1 MFSMAK
7 GIRFRKRILAVVVG
21 LTCLGWNGAWAQ
33 QTQGLLQE
41 VYSNIGGMQVSDLIN
56 HPSFPSQPS
65 SEAILN
71 DFEAPTNVAD
81 NYGQR
86 VRGFVLPP
94 QTGDYVFW
102 LASDDGGALFLSTD
116 ESPANKVEIATVP
129 GWTTPRQWNRYR
141 EQESK
146 PIRLES
152 GRRYYVEALM
162 KEQGGGDNLAVRWRL
177 PDGAIEEPI
186 PNKRLRPVGL
196 GPPEIAEQPRSLTV
210 NEGEAAVFSVSLTRT
225 LGVSFQWQRNGS
237 DIPGANGAEFEIQS
251 ASVADNGAVYRV
263 VIVNADGTTI
273 SENASLTVRRD
284 TTGPELVSVVNPGGN
299 DLLTVVFSE
308 PVDAAT
314 ASESGN
320 YSVEPGVSVLEARL
334 TGSGN
339 AVSLRTTTLT
349 PGVDYRL
356 SVKNIRDRADIPNAV
371 APNSSLTF
379 SWDLD
384 PLPIESLIGK
394 SEPPGPSSRT
404 TGLVITEIHYHP
416 ATIGEDSPNLEFVEL
431 HNSQQWAEDLGGFR
445 LSGDVDFT
453 FPAGTKIGAGEYL
466 VIAGAPEDV
475 ADYYGIQNV
484 LGPWED
490 GLSNRAGTVRLR
502 HRAGALLLEV
512 EYQDR
517 GEWPVTADGFGH
529 SLTLAKPSFG
539 EGNPEAW
546 RASFLPGGS
555 PGEEEPTQ
563 ADPYQSIMINEF
575 LAHTDDPVLD
585 FVELYNY
592 SNQSVDLSGC
602 RLADDPEEEG
612 YVFPEGTRIS
622 ARGFLALDQN
632 ALGFSL
638 RSKGEWIALRAPES
652 GRVVDALR
660 FSGQANGV
668 STGRFPDGARQWS
681 TLTSFTPGQ
690 ANAPAAMSEVVIN
703 ELMYHP
709 LSDAEEGEYI
719 ELHNPTTGAVDLSG
733 WRLVDEVEYRFPE
746 GSSIPA
752 GGYLAIAKNAAY
764 LTEHYPNLNE
774 SNTLG
779 DFSGSLSNNRG
790 RVALERPDL
799 IETLTETG
807 ETTQD
812 TIWITVDEVI
822 YHDGG
827 RWGTWADGG
836 GSSLELKD
844 PRSNNR
850 FASNWADSDETEKAE
865 WTTLEHS
872 GRLDNGR
879 GAYDEL
885 QILLL
890 GGGECLVDD
899 LFVAE
904 VGGDNR
910 LSNAGFEDGLDGWVI
925 QGNHVRSSWSSPG
938 EGFRSERSLH
948 LRATSGGDNG
958 ANRVESDL
966 ASRFSNRQNAVIRA
980 KARWLRGHPD
990 ILLRIRGNPLELSGR
1005 MRVPLNLGTPG
1016 AVNSQ
1021 AKANAGPAIA
1031 SVSHAP
1037 ILPQAQEP
1045 VQVTAQVFD
1054 SDGLANLVLHY
1065 RLDGEEEYQTEPM
1078 IYRGAGAYTATIPGQ
1093 TQTRRQNMVA
1103 FFVEA
1108 SDAGSPAATTRFPK
1122 NPWNRECLVRFGE
1135 EKLDSGFGTYRLW
1148 IGNQNLRTW
1157 QRREKLSNEL
1167 IDSTFVYGDFRAVY
1181 NARGRFRGSPFIRP
1195 RYGNP
1200 ASSQPTA
1207 MIIVFP
1213 EDDLF
1218 LGANKVNLDGLEQPG
1233 RDNTLQRERMSYWIA
1248 NQMNLP
1254 FSHQRYVQ
1262 FLVNGTRKGQ
1272 VFTDSQHPSSEY
1284 VSTWFP
1290 SQRDGELFKI
1300 DDWFEFNDAVG
1311 REFNENAKLRRY
1323 ESEGKLKLAR
1333 YRWSWEKKPN
1343 GGLDDDHGSLFDLV
1357 EALNTRGAGY
1367 ETAVNSIVD
1376 VEQWM
1381 RIFAVRH
1388 IVGDWDGYGY
1398 NRGKNMF
1405 AYKPKDGRWKMILW
1419 DLDFSLGG
1427 GSHGPTHSMF
1437 QVDDPTIGRMYNH
1450 PAFRRAYLRAW
1461 QDTVDGPLSAE
1472 AGSPELDAVY
1482 SAFRA
1487 NGVTAASPSGTKSW
1501 IRSRR
1506 NYLQREL
1513 DRENANFEIT
1523 TNSGNEFSS
1532 RDNLAVLAGTAPVA
1546 VKTIQVNGVEYPI
1559 HWTTP
1564 QSWRMQIPLQNGV
1577 NALRLEGF
1585 DLRGNKVEGGE
1596 DAIRVSFSGER
1607 QNPADYLTIN
1617 ELMYN
1622 PSIPGAGFIEIYN
1635 ASKTHSFNLSNYA
1648 MRGVDFRF
1656 DDSFVI
1662 EPEGYAVVAS
1672 DSSVFSTAYGASIP
1686 IAGEFGGRLSN
1697 SGETIR
1703 LVSEAVDESNSAVID
1718 QVAYEDKPPWPLLA
1732 DGQGSSLQLVDP
1744 SVDNRRVAHWT
1755 AVEDSAPTTGPKVLV
1770 SMTDG
1775 WRYDP
1780 SGIDR
1785 GNGWREPDFDDGDW
1799 TAGQAL
1805 LYVEND
1811 NLPAEKN
1818 TPLTIGKPTYY
1829 FRKKFSASDVE
1840 GMELD
1845 AYLIVDDGAVVY
1857 LNGVEALRL
1866 GMSAGEVSFGTFAS
1880 RTVTNAERE
1889 GPFPISAELL
1899 REGENVLAV
1908 EVHQTNA
1915 NSSDVVFGLSLIGT
1929 ARGGEA
1935 ATPGRQNSNRREAAE
1950 LPLLWLN
1957 EAQAINRNGIVDGQG
1972 EAEPWVE
1979 IYNSGGQTLSL
1990 GQLYLTSD
1998 YGEPTQ
2004 WKFPDEATIPPGEY
2018 RIIWCDGEADA
2029 TQRDEWHANFRL
2041 PAENGSVAIHMRSLR
2056 GLEIVDYLNYGDLQP
2071 DRSFGAFPNGSPDQ
2085 RRLFLTPT
2093 PGEANEDR
2101 VPPLLSVFINE
2112 WMADNADFL
2121 ADPLDGEF
2129 DDWFELYNAGNETV
2143 DLSGF
2148 LLSDDPTNLEKS
2160 RIPNG
2165 TRMEPKSHLL
2175 VWADEKAPQPGEDL
2189 RVEFRLS
2196 QGGEVLLL
2204 ATPNG
2209 TILDRV
2215 EFASQEPN
2223 ISGGR
2228 LPDGSETIATL
2239 PAPTPG
2245 SANVVNPETNRPP
2258 VLSPAP
2264 DLFVEEGE
2272 VFHFDV
2278 SAFANDP
2285 DGDDGLLRYEFASPP
2300 PEGAQINPNTGEI
2313 VWTTSEK
2320 DGPGR
2325 VVFEVLATDSG
2336 NPPQTGTAVYGLQIQ
2351 EVNLPPMLSDIEDR
2365 TLSLGTILN
2374 VPLQS
2379 SDPDVPVQSLQ
2390 FALVGQTPAG
2400 AFIHPQTKAVIWE
2413 PPATGVFLFDVSV
2426 TDDGSTPLT
2435 TTRSFKVTVI
2445 SVSEPNRPPVLS
2457 PAPDLFVEE
2466 GEVFHFDVSAF
2477 ANDPDGDDGLLRY
2490 EFASPP
2496 PEGAQI
2502 NPNTGEIV
2510 WTTSEKDGPGRV
2522 VFEVLATDSGNPP
2535 QTGTAVYG
2543 LQIQEVNLP
2552 PVLSNIEDRTLS
2564 LGTILNVP
2572 LQASDPDVP
2581 AQSLQFALIGQTP
2594 TGAFIHPQTKAVI
2607 WEPPAT
2613 GVFPFEVSVTDD
2625 GSTPLTTTRS
2635 FEVTVISASE
2645 RIELILRPAGE
2656 KTIAFEWKTERGV
2669 RYAVETLSDLNNSQW
2684 RRLQTFTADSSLTQ
2698 FFDAVVEGG
2707 QRFYRV
2713 RRGGLAD

>member
-1 MFSMAK
+1 MFPMANGIGFRK
-7 GIRFRKRILAVVVG
+7 GILAGVTG
-21 LTCLGWNGAWAQ
+21 LTCLGWNGVWAQ

-41 VYSNIGGMQVSDLIN
+41 VYSNISGVQVSDLID

-129 GWTTPRQWNRYR
+129 VWTSPRQWNKYR
-141 EQESK
+141 RQQESV

-162 KEQGGGDNLAVRWRL
+162 KEQVGGDNLAVRWRL
-177 PDGAIEEPI
+177 PDGTIEEPI
-186 PNKRLRPVGL
+186 PNKRLRPAGL
-196 GPPEIAEQPRSLTV
+196 GPPEIAAQPRNLTV
-210 NEGEAAVFSVSLTRT
+210 TEGEAAVLSVSLTRN
-225 LGVSFQWQRNGS
+225 LGAAFQWQRNGT
-237 DIPGANGAEFEIQS
+237 DIPGANGAEFKIES
-251 ASVADNGAVYRV
+251 ASIADNGAVYRA
-263 VIVNADGTTI
+263 VIVNADGATT
-273 SENASLTVRRD
+273 SRNALLTVRRD
-284 TTGPELVSVVNPGGN
+284 TEGPELVSVVNPGGN
-299 DLLTVVFSE
+299 ALLTVIFSE

-320 YSVEPGVSVLEARL
+320 YIIETGVSVLEARL
-334 TGSGN
+334 TGVGN

-349 PGVDYRL
+349 EGVDYRL
-356 SVKNIRDRADIPNAV
+356 FVKNIRDRAAIPNAV

-384 PLPIESLIGK
+384 PLPIEVLIGR

-416 ATIGEDSPNLEFVEL
+416 ADTEEDSPNLEFVEL
-431 HNSQQWAEDLGGFR
+431 YNSQQWPEDLSGFR

-453 FPAGTKIGAGEYL
+453 FPAGTEIGAGEYL
-466 VIAGAPEDV
+466 VIAAAPEDV
-475 ADYYGIQNV
+475 ADHYGVQNV

-490 GLSNRAGTVRLR
+490 ALSNREGTVRLR

-517 GEWPVTADGFGH
+517 GEWPAAADGFGH

-539 EGNPEAW
+539 ERNPEAW
-546 RASFLPGGS
+546 SASFLPGGS
-555 PGEEEPTQ
+555 PGEGEPDED
-563 ADPYQSIMINEF
+563 DPYRSVMINEF

-602 RLADDPEEEG
+602 LLADEPEETG
-612 YVFPEGTRIS
+612 YVFPEGTAIP

-681 TLTSFTPGQ
+681 PLTSFTPGQ
-690 ANAPAAMSEVVIN
+690 ANTSPAMSEVVIN

-709 LSDAEEGEYI
+709 LSDEEDGEYI
-719 ELHNPTTGAVDLSG
+719 ELHNPTASAVDLSG
-733 WRLVDEVEYRFPE
+733 WRLADEVEYRFPE
-746 GSSIPA
+746 GSGIPA
-752 GGYLAIAKNAAY
+752 GGYLAVGKDAAY

-774 SNTLG
+774 SNALG

-790 RVALERPDL
+790 RVSLERPDSIEVL
-799 IETLTETG
+799 IETG
-807 ETTQD
+807 ETMQD

-827 RWGTWADGG
+827 QWGRWADGG

-844 PRSNNR
+844 PRSNNW

-910 LSNAGFEDGLDGWVI
+910 LSNPGFENGLDGWVI
-925 QGNHVRSSWSSPG
+925 QGNHVRSGWSGAG

-966 ASRFSNRQNAVIRA
+966 ASRFSNGQNAVIRA
-980 KARWLRGHPD
+980 KARWMRGHPD

-1005 MRVPLNLGTPG
+1005 MQVPLNLGTPG
-1016 AVNSQ
+1016 AVNSR
-1021 AKANAGPAIA
+1021 AEANAGPAIA
-1031 SVSHAP
+1031 SVSHTP
-1037 ILPQAQEP
+1037 ILPQAQES

-1054 SDGLANLVLHY
+1054 SDGLSNLALHY
-1065 RLDGEEEYQTEPM
+1065 RSDREEEYQRAPM
-1078 IYRGAGAYTATIPGQ
+1078 IYRGAGAYTAMIPGQ
-1093 TQTRRQNMVA
+1093 ARRQMVA

-1108 SDAGSPAATTRFPK
+1108 SDAGRPSATTQFPQ
-1122 NPWNRECLVRFGE
+1122 NPRNRECLVRFGE

-1167 IDSTFVYGDFRAVY
+1167 IDSTFVYGDFRVVY

-1195 RYGNP
+1195 GYGSP

-1207 MIIVFP
+1207 MIVVFP

-1290 SQRDGELFKI
+1290 GRREGDLFKI

-1343 GGLDDDHGSLFDLV
+1343 GGLDDDHGSLFELV
-1357 EALNTRGAGY
+1357 EALNARGAGY
-1367 ETAVNSIVD
+1367 EPAVDSIVD

-1398 NRGKNMF
+1398 NRGKNMS
-1405 AYKPKDGRWKMILW
+1405 AYKPQDGKWKMILW

-1427 GSHGPTHSMF
+1427 GSHGATHSMF
-1437 QVDDPTIGRMYNH
+1437 QVDDPTIDRMYNH

-1461 QDTVDGPLSAE
+1461 QDAVDGPLSEE
-1472 AGSPELDAVY
+1472 ASSLVLDAVY
-1482 SAFRA
+1482 NAFRA

-1506 NYLQREL
+1506 NYLRREL

-1532 RDNLAVLAGTAPVA
+1532 RDNLVVLAGTAPVA
-1546 VKTIQVNGVEYPI
+1546 VKTIQVNGAEYPI
-1559 HWTTP
+1559 QWTSA
-1564 QSWRMQIPLQNGV
+1564 QRWQMRISLQNGA

-1585 DLRGNKVEGGE
+1585 DLRGNKVAGGE
-1596 DAIRVSFSGER
+1596 DSIRVSFGGER

-1622 PSIPGAGFIEIYN
+1622 PVIPGAGFIEIYN
-1635 ASKTHSFNLSNYA
+1635 NSKTHSFDLSNYA
-1648 MRGVDFRF
+1648 LRGVDFRF
-1656 DDSFVI
+1656 DAGFVI

-1672 DSSVFSTAYGASIP
+1672 DSFVFSTAYGTSIP

-1703 LVSEAVDESNSAVID
+1703 LEAEAMDETGSVLID

-1744 SVDNRRVAHWT
+1744 SADNRRAAHWT
-1755 AVEDSAPTTGPKVLV
+1755 AVEDSTPMTGPKTLV
-1770 SMTDG
+1770 SMTDS
-1775 WRYDP
+1775 WRYDQ
-1780 SGIDR
+1780 SGTNR
-1785 GNGWREPDFDDGDW
+1785 GNGWRAADFDDGDW
-1799 TAGQAL
+1799 PAGQAL

-1818 TPLTIGKPTYY
+1818 TQLTIGNPTYY
-1829 FRKKFSASDVE
+1829 FRKKFSASGIE
-1840 GMELD
+1840 GMEIE
-1845 AYLIVDDGAVVY
+1845 ASLIVDDGAIVY
-1857 LNGVEALRL
+1857 LNGVEVLRI
-1866 GMSAGEVSFGTFAS
+1866 GMGAGDVSFGTFAA

-1889 GPFPISAELL
+1889 GPFPLSAESLA
-1899 REGENVLAV
+1899 EGENVLAV

-1915 NSSDVVFGLSLIGT
+1915 GSSDVVFGLSLIGT
-1929 ARGGEA
+1929 VRGSEA
-1935 ATPGRQNSNRREAAE
+1935 ATPGRQNSNRREATD
-1950 LPLLWLN
+1950 LPLLWIN

-1979 IYNSGGQTLSL
+1979 IYNSSEQTLPL

-2004 WKFPDEATIPPGEY
+2004 WKFPNEATIPPGEY
-2018 RIIWCDGEADA
+2018 RIIWCDGESDA
-2029 TQRDEWHANFRL
+2029 TQTDEWHANFRL
-2041 PAENGSVAIHMRSLR
+2041 PAENGSVAISMRSPQ

-2093 PGEANEDR
+2093 PGAANEDR
-2101 VPPLLSVFINE
+2101 VPPSLSVFINE
-2112 WMADNADFL
+2112 WMADNTDFL

-2129 DDWFELYNAGNETV
+2129 DDWFELYNAGNETA

-2148 LLSDDPTNLEKS
+2148 LLSDDPANLEWT

-2165 TRMEPKSHLL
+2165 TRIGPKSHLL
-2175 VWADEKAPQPGEDL
+2175 VWADETAPQTGGDL

-2196 QGGEVLLL
+2196 REGEVLILS
-2204 ATPNG
+2204 TPNG
-2209 TILDRV
+2209 IVLDQV
-2215 EFASQEPN
+2215 EFARQEPN
-2223 ISGGR
+2223 LSSGR
-2228 LPDGSETIATL
+2228 LPDGSEMIAVL

-2245 SANVVNPETNRPP
+2245 SANAVHPEPNRPP

-2264 DLFVEEGE
+2264 DFFVEEGE

-2278 SAFANDP
+2278 SAFAVDP
-2285 DGDDGLLRYEFASPP
+2285 DGDDSLLRYEFGSPP
-2300 PEGAQINPNTGEI
+2300 PAVAQIN
-2313 VWTTSEK
+2313 
-2320 DGPGR
+2320 
-2325 VVFEVLATDSG
+2325 A
-2336 NPPQTGTAVYGLQIQ
+2336 
-2351 EVNLPPMLSDIEDR
+2351 
-2365 TLSLGTILN
+2365 
-2374 VPLQS
+2374 
-2379 SDPDVPVQSLQ
+2379 
-2390 FALVGQTPAG
+2390 
-2400 AFIHPQTKAVIWE
+2400 
-2413 PPATGVFLFDVSV
+2413 
-2426 TDDGSTPLT
+2426 
-2435 TTRSFKVTVI
+2435 
-2445 SVSEPNRPPVLS
+2445 
-2457 PAPDLFVEE
+2457 
-2466 GEVFHFDVSAF
+2466 
-2477 ANDPDGDDGLLRY
+2477 
-2490 EFASPP
+2490 
-2496 PEGAQI
+2496 
-2502 NPNTGEIV
+2502 NTGEIV

-2552 PVLSNIEDRTLS
+2552 PVLRDIEDRTLS
-2564 LGTILNVP
+2564 MGAILNVP
-2572 LQASDPDVP
+2572 LEASDTDVP
-2581 AQSLQFALIGQTP
+2581 AQSLQFALVGQTP
-2594 TGAFIHPQTKAVI
+2594 AGAYIHPQTKDII
-2607 WEPPAT
+2607 WNPSAMIEP
-2613 GVFPFEVSVTDD
+2613 GIFPFEVSVTDD
-2625 GSTPLTTTRS
+2625 GGPPLTTTQS
-2635 FEVTVISASE
+2635 FKVTVISVSE
-2645 RIELILRPAGE
+2645 RIELILQPAGE
-2656 KTIAFEWKTERGV
+2656 KNIAFEWKTEKGV
-2669 RYAVETLSDLNNSQW
+2669 RYAVETLGDLNDSQW
-2684 RRLQTFTADSSLTQ
+2684 RRRQVFTAGSSLTR

-2713 RRGGLAD
+2713 RRLAD

>member
-1 MFSMAK
+1 MGFRK
-7 GIRFRKRILAVVVG
+7 GILAGVAG

-41 VYSNIGGMQVSDLIN
+41 VYSNISGVQVSDLID

-129 GWTTPRQWNRYR
+129 VWTSPRQWNRYR
-141 EQESK
+141 EQESE

-162 KEQGGGDNLAVRWRL
+162 KEQVGGDNLAVRWRL
-177 PDGAIEEPI
+177 PDGTIEEPI
-186 PNKRLRPVGL
+186 PNKRLRPAGL

-210 NEGEAAVFSVSLTRT
+210 TEGEAAVFSVSLTRN
-225 LGVSFQWQRNGS
+225 LGASFQWQRNGT
-237 DIPGANGAEFEIQS
+237 DIPGANGAEFEIES
-251 ASVADNGAVYRV
+251 VSVADNGAVYRV
-263 VIVNADGTTI
+263 VIVNAEGMTTSI
-273 SENASLTVRRD
+273 GASLTVRRD
-284 TTGPELVSVVNPGGN
+284 TNAPQLVSVVNLGS
-299 DLLTVVFSE
+299 DVSLTVVFSE
-308 PVDAAT
+308 MLDEAT
-314 ASESGN
+314 ASEAGN
-320 YSVEPGVSVLEARL
+320 YAIEPGVSVLEARL
-334 TGSGN
+334 TEAGN
-339 AVSLRTTTLT
+339 TVSLRTTTLT
-349 PGVDYRL
+349 PGVEYRL
-356 SVKNIRDRADIPNAV
+356 SVKNVQDRAAIPNAV
-371 APNSSLTF
+371 ALNSSLAF
-379 SWDLD
+379 SWDFD
-384 PLPIESLIGK
+384 PLPIQVLIGR

-416 ATIGEDSPNLEFVEL
+416 ATTGEEPPNLEFVEL
-431 HNSQQWAEDLGGFR
+431 HNSQQWAEDLSGFR

-453 FPAGTKIGAGEYL
+453 FPAGTEIGAGEYL
-466 VIAGAPEDV
+466 VVAGAPEDV
-475 ADYYGIQNV
+475 ADHYGIQNV

-490 GLSNRAGTVRLR
+490 ALSNREGTVRLR

-517 GEWPVTADGFGH
+517 GEWSVAADGFGH
-529 SLTLAKPSFG
+529 SLALAKPSFG
-539 EGNPEAW
+539 ERNPEAW
-546 RASFLPGGS
+546 QASFLPGGS
-555 PGEEEPTQ
+555 PGKEEPNQ
-563 ADPYQSIMINEF
+563 ADPYQSVRINEF

-592 SNQSVDLSGC
+592 SNQSVDLTGC
-602 RLADDPEEEG
+602 RLVDDPEDDG
-612 YVFPEGTRIS
+612 YVFPEGTMIP

-681 TLTSFTPGQ
+681 PLTSFTPGQ
-690 ANAPAAMSEVVIN
+690 ANTPPAVPEVVIN

-719 ELHNPTTGAVDLSG
+719 ELHNPTAGTVDLSG

-746 GSSIPA
+746 GISIPA
-752 GGYLAIAKNAAY
+752 GGYFAVAKNAAY

-774 SNTLG
+774 FNTLG

-790 RVALERPDL
+790 RVALERPDQ
-799 IETLTETG
+799 IEVLTETG
-807 ETTQD
+807 ETIQD
-812 TIWITVDEVI
+812 TIWIMVDEVI

-827 RWGTWADGG
+827 QWGTWADGG

-844 PRSNNR
+844 PRSNNW
-850 FASNWADSDETEKAE
+850 FASNWADSDETGKAE

-872 GRLDNGR
+872 GQLDNGR

-910 LSNAGFEDGLDGWVI
+910 LSNAGFEDGLNGWVI
-925 QGNHVRSSWSSPG
+925 QGNHVRSGWSGPG

-966 ASRFSNRQNAVIRA
+966 ASRFSNGQNAIIRA
-980 KARWLRGHPD
+980 KVRWLRGHPD

-1005 MRVPLNLGTPG
+1005 MQVPLNLGTPG
-1016 AVNSQ
+1016 AVNSR
-1021 AKANAGPAIA
+1021 AEANAGPAIV

-1037 ILPQAQEP
+1037 ILPQAREP

-1054 SDGLANLVLHY
+1054 SDGLSNLVLHY
-1065 RLDGEEEYQTEPM
+1065 RSDREEEYQTEPM
-1078 IYRGAGAYTATIPGQ
+1078 DYRGAGAYTATIPGQ
-1093 TQTRRQNMVA
+1093 TQIRRQNIVA

-1108 SDAGSPAATTRFPK
+1108 SDAGRPAATTQFPK

-1195 RYGNP
+1195 GYGSP

-1207 MIIVFP
+1207 MVIVFP

-1262 FLVNGTRKGQ
+1262 FLVNGIRKGQ

-1284 VSTWFP
+1284 VSTWFR

-1300 DDWFEFNDAVG
+1300 DDWFEFNDAVR

-1343 GGLDDDHGSLFDLV
+1343 GGLDEDHGSLFELV
-1357 EALNTRGAGY
+1357 EALNTRGNGY
-1367 ETAVNSIVD
+1367 ERSVDSIVD

-1398 NRGKNMF
+1398 NRGKNMS
-1405 AYKPKDGRWKMILW
+1405 AYKPKDGKWKMILW

-1427 GSHGPTHSMF
+1427 GSHGATHSMF

-1461 QDTVDGPLSAE
+1461 QDAVDGPLSAE
-1472 AGSPELDAVY
+1472 ASSPELDKVY
-1482 SAFRA
+1482 NAFRA
-1487 NGVTAASPSGTKSW
+1487 NRVTAAGPSGTKSW

-1506 NYLQREL
+1506 NYLLREL
-1513 DRENANFEIT
+1513 DRENASFEIT

-1532 RDNLAVLAGTAPVA
+1532 RDNLAVLAGTAPIA
-1546 VKTIQVNGVEYPI
+1546 VKTIQVNGVEHPI
-1559 HWTTP
+1559 QWTSA
-1564 QSWRMQIPLQNGV
+1564 QRWRMRIPLQSGV

-1585 DLRGNKVEGGE
+1585 DLRGNKVAGGE
-1596 DAIRVSFSGER
+1596 DSIRVSFSGER

-1622 PSIPGAGFIEIYN
+1622 PAIPGAGFVEIYN
-1635 ASKTHSFNLSNYA
+1635 ASKTQAFDLSNYVL
-1648 MRGVDFRF
+1648 RGVDFRF
-1656 DDSFVI
+1656 DDGFVI
-1662 EPEGYAVVAS
+1662 DPEGYTVVAS
-1672 DSSVFSTAYGASIP
+1672 DSFVFSTTYGTSIP
-1686 IAGEFGGRLSN
+1686 IAGEFDGRLSN

-1703 LVSEAVDESNSAVID
+1703 LESAAADEANSVLID

-1732 DGQGSSLQLVDP
+1732 DGQGSSLQLIDP
-1744 SVDNRRVAHWT
+1744 SADNRRVAHWA
-1755 AVEDSAPTTGPKVLV
+1755 AVEDSTPMTGPKTLI
-1770 SMTDG
+1770 SMTDS
-1775 WRYDP
+1775 WRYDS
-1780 SGIDR
+1780 SGIDL
-1785 GNGWREPDFDDGDW
+1785 GNSWREPDFDDSGW
-1799 TAGQAL
+1799 PAGQAL
-1805 LYVEND
+1805 LYVENA

-1818 TPLTIGKPTYY
+1818 TQLTIGKPTYY
-1829 FRKKFSASDVE
+1829 FRKKFLASDVE

-1866 GMSAGEVSFGTFAS
+1866 GMSAGDVSFGTFAA
-1880 RTVTNAERE
+1880 RTVANAERE
-1889 GPFPISAELL
+1889 GPFPLPAESLA
-1899 REGENVLAV
+1899 EGENVLAV

-1929 ARGGEA
+1929 VRGSEA
-1935 ATPGRQNSNRREAAE
+1935 STPGRQNSNRREATN

-1957 EAQAINRNGIVDGQG
+1957 EAQAINRKGIVDGQG

-1979 IYNSGGQTLSL
+1979 IYNSSEQTLSL

-1998 YGEPTQ
+1998 YGQPTQ
-2004 WKFPDEATIPPGEY
+2004 WKFPDEATIPSGEY
-2018 RIIWCDGEADA
+2018 RIIWCDGESDA
-2029 TQRDEWHANFRL
+2029 TQTDEWHANFRL
-2041 PAENGSVAIHMRSLR
+2041 PAENGSVAISMRSTQ

-2093 PGEANEDR
+2093 PGTANEDQ
-2101 VPPLLSVFINE
+2101 VPPSLSVYINE

-2121 ADPLDGEF
+2121 ANPLDGEF

-2143 DLSGF
+2143 DISGF
-2148 LLSDDPTNLEKS
+2148 LLSDDPANLGKT

-2165 TRMEPKSHLL
+2165 TSIASKSHLL
-2175 VWADEKAPQPGEDL
+2175 VWADEKAPQTEGDL
-2189 RVEFRLS
+2189 HVEFQLS
-2196 QGGEVLLL
+2196 REGEILILS
-2204 ATPNG
+2204 TPNG
-2209 TILDRV
+2209 AILDQV

-2223 ISGGR
+2223 ISNGR
-2228 LPDGSETIATL
+2228 LPDGSETIAIL

-2245 SANVVNPETNRPP
+2245 SANSVNPEPNLPP
-2258 VLSPAP
+2258 ILTTAP
-2264 DLFVEEGE
+2264 DFFVEEGE

-2278 SAFANDP
+2278 SAFADDP
-2285 DGDDGLLRYEFASPP
+2285 DGDNSLLRYEFASPP

-2313 VWTTSEK
+2313 AWTTSEK
-2320 DGPGR
+2320 DGPSR

-2336 NPPQTGTAVYGLQIQ
+2336 NPPQTGTAIYGLQIQ
-2351 EVNLPPMLSDIEDR
+2351 EVNLPPVLNNLADR

-2374 VPLQS
+2374 VPLEA
-2379 SDPDVPVQSLQ
+2379 SDPDVPAQSLQ

-2400 AFIHPQTKAVIWE
+2400 AFIHPQTKDIIWNPSAMIE
-2413 PPATGVFLFDVSV
+2413 PGIFPFGVSV
-2426 TDDGSTPLT
+2426 TDDGKPPLT
-2435 TTRSFKVTVI
+2435 TT
-2445 SVSEPNRPPVLS
+2445 
-2457 PAPDLFVEE
+2457 
-2466 GEVFHFDVSAF
+2466 
-2477 ANDPDGDDGLLRY
+2477 
-2490 EFASPP
+2490 
-2496 PEGAQI
+2496 Q
-2502 NPNTGEIV
+2502 
-2510 WTTSEKDGPGRV
+2510 
-2522 VFEVLATDSGNPP
+2522 
-2535 QTGTAVYG
+2535 
-2543 LQIQEVNLP
+2543 
-2552 PVLSNIEDRTLS
+2552 
-2564 LGTILNVP
+2564 
-2572 LQASDPDVP
+2572 
-2581 AQSLQFALIGQTP
+2581 
-2594 TGAFIHPQTKAVI
+2594 
-2607 WEPPAT
+2607 
-2613 GVFPFEVSVTDD
+2613 
-2625 GSTPLTTTRS
+2625 S

-2645 RIELILRPAGE
+2645 RIELILQPAGE
-2656 KTIAFEWKTERGV
+2656 KSIAFEWKTERGV

-2684 RRLQTFTADSSLTQ
+2684 RRRQVFTAGSSLTR

-2713 RRGGLAD
+2713 RKLAD

>member
-1 MFSMAK
+1 MGFRK
-7 GIRFRKRILAVVVG
+7 GILAGVAG
-21 LTCLGWNGAWAQ
+21 LTCLGWDVARAQ

-41 VYSNIGGMQVSDLIN
+41 VYSNISGVHVDDLID
-56 HPSFPSQPS
+56 HPSFPSQPF

-94 QTGDYVFW
+94 QTGDYIFW

-116 ESPANKVEIATVP
+116 DSPANKVEIATVP
-129 GWTTPRQWNRYR
+129 VWTSPRQWNKYR
-141 EQESK
+141 RQQESV

-162 KEQGGGDNLAVRWRL
+162 KEQVGGDNLAVRWRL
-177 PDGAIEEPI
+177 PDGTIEEPI
-186 PNKRLRPVGL
+186 PNKRLRPAGL
-196 GPPEIAEQPRSLTV
+196 GPPEITEQPQSLTV
-210 NEGEAAVFSVSLTRT
+210 TEGEEAVFSVSLTRN
-225 LGVSFQWQRNGS
+225 LGASFQWQRNGT
-237 DIPGANGAEFEIQS
+237 DIPGANGAEFEIES
-251 ASVADNGAVYRV
+251 ASIADNGAVYRA
-263 VIVNADGTTI
+263 VIVNAEGMTT
-273 SENASLTVRRD
+273 SSGALLTVRRD
-284 TTGPELVSVVNPGGN
+284 TAGPELVLVVNPGGN
-299 DLLTVVFSE
+299 ALLTVVFSE
-308 PVDAAT
+308 PVDEST
-314 ASESGN
+314 ASEAGN
-320 YSVEPGVSVLEARL
+320 YVVEPGVSVLEARL
-334 TGSGN
+334 TGEGN

-356 SVKNIRDRADIPNAV
+356 SVKNVRDRAAVPNAL

-379 SWDLD
+379 SWDFD
-384 PLPIESLIGK
+384 PLPIEVLIGR
-394 SEPPGPSSRT
+394 SEPSGPSSRT

-416 ATIGEDSPNLEFVEL
+416 ATTGEDPPNLEFIEL

-453 FPAGTKIGAGEYL
+453 FPAGTEIGAGEYL
-466 VIAGAPEDV
+466 VVAASPQEV

-490 GLSNRAGTVRLR
+490 ELSNREGTVHLR

-517 GEWPVTADGFGH
+517 GEWPAAADGFGH
-529 SLTLAKPSFG
+529 SLALAKPSFG
-539 EGNPEAW
+539 ERNPQAW
-546 RASFLPGGS
+546 KASFLPGGS
-555 PGEEEPTQ
+555 PGEEEPEED
-563 ADPYQSIMINEF
+563 DPYQSVMINEF

-602 RLADDPEEEG
+602 RLADDPEEDG
-612 YVFPEGTRIS
+612 YVFPEGTMIP

-681 TLTSFTPGQ
+681 PLTSFTPGQ
-690 ANAPAAMSEVVIN
+690 ANAPPAVPEVVIN

-719 ELHNPTTGAVDLSG
+719 ELHNPTTSAVDLSG
-733 WRLVDEVEYRFPE
+733 WRFVDEVEYRFPE
-746 GSSIPA
+746 GNSIPA
-752 GGYLAIAKNAAY
+752 GGYLVVAKDAAY

-799 IETLTETG
+799 VEVLTETG
-807 ETTQD
+807 ETIQD
-812 TIWITVDEVI
+812 TIWITVDEVL

-827 RWGTWADGG
+827 RWGRWSDGG

-844 PRSNNR
+844 PRSNNW
-850 FASNWADSDETEKAE
+850 FASNWADSDETGKAE
-865 WTTLEHS
+865 WTTLEYS

-890 GGGECLVDD
+890 GGGECLMDD

-925 QGNHVRSSWSSPG
+925 QGNHVRSGWSDSG

-966 ASRFSNRQNAVIRA
+966 VSRFSNGQNAVIRA

-1005 MRVPLNLGTPG
+1005 MQVPLNLGTPG
-1016 AVNSQ
+1016 TVNSR
-1021 AKANAGPAIA
+1021 AESNVGPAIV

-1045 VQVTAQVFD
+1045 VQVTAQIFD
-1054 SDGLANLVLHY
+1054 SDGLSNLVLHY
-1065 RLDGEEEYQTEPM
+1065 RSDREEEYQTAPM
-1078 IYRGAGAYTATIPGQ
+1078 EYRGAGAYTATIPGQ
-1093 TQTRRQNMVA
+1093 ARRRLVA
-1103 FFVEA
+1103 FFIEA
-1108 SDAGSPAATTRFPK
+1108 SDAGKPSATTQFPK

-1135 EKLDSGFGTYRLW
+1135 EVMDSGFGTYRLW

-1195 RYGNP
+1195 GYGSP

-1207 MIIVFP
+1207 MIVVFP

-1290 SQRDGELFKI
+1290 GQREGELFKI

-1323 ESEGKLKLAR
+1323 ESEGKLKRAR

-1343 GGLDDDHGSLFDLV
+1343 GGLDDDHGSLFELV
-1357 EALNTRGAGY
+1357 ESLNTRGDGY
-1367 ETAVNSIVD
+1367 ETSVNSIVD

-1398 NRGKNMF
+1398 NRGKNMS
-1405 AYKPKDGRWKMILW
+1405 AYKPKDGKWKMILW

-1427 GSHGPTHSMF
+1427 GSHGATHSMF

-1461 QDTVDGPLSAE
+1461 QDAVDGPLSAE
-1472 AGSPELDAVY
+1472 ASSPVLDAVY

-1487 NGVTAASPSGTKSW
+1487 NGVTAASPSGTKIW

-1532 RDNLAVLAGTAPVA
+1532 SDNLAVLAGTAPVA
-1546 VKTIQVNGVEYPI
+1546 VKIIQVNGVEYPI
-1559 HWTTP
+1559 EWTSA
-1564 QSWRMQIPLQNGV
+1564 QRWRMRIPLHNGV

-1585 DLRGNKVEGGE
+1585 DLRGNKVEGGDDE
-1596 DAIRVSFSGER
+1596 IRVSFGGER

-1622 PSIPGAGFIEIYN
+1622 PLIPGAGFVEIHN
-1635 ASKTHSFNLSNYA
+1635 ASQTHSFDLSDYVL
-1648 MRGVDFRF
+1648 RGVDFRF
-1656 DDSFVI
+1656 DLGFVI
-1662 EPEGYAVVAS
+1662 EPEGYAVVVS
-1672 DSSVFSTAYGASIP
+1672 DLSVFSTTYGASIS

-1703 LVSEAVDESNSAVID
+1703 LEAETADEANSALID
-1718 QVAYEDKPPWPLLA
+1718 QVAYEDNLPWPPLA

-1744 SVDNRRVAHWT
+1744 SADNRRVAHWT
-1755 AVEDSAPTTGPKVLV
+1755 AVEESAPMTGPQTLV
-1770 SMTDG
+1770 SMTDS
-1775 WRYDP
+1775 WRYDQ
-1780 SGIDR
+1780 SGTDWETD
-1785 GNGWREPDFDDGDW
+1785 WREPDFDDDAW
-1799 TAGQAL
+1799 PTGQSL

-1818 TPLTIGKPTYY
+1818 TQLTLGKPTYY
-1829 FRKKFSASDVE
+1829 FRKKFSANDID
-1840 GMELD
+1840 GMELE
-1845 AYLIVDDGAVVY
+1845 ASMIVDDGAIVY
-1857 LNGVEALRL
+1857 LNGVEVLRI
-1866 GMSAGEVSFGTFAS
+1866 GMNAGDVSFGTFAA

-1889 GPFPISAELL
+1889 GPFPLSSESLT
-1899 REGENVLAV
+1899 EGENVLAV

-1929 ARGGEA
+1929 VREGEA
-1935 ATPGRQNSNRREAAE
+1935 STPGRQNSNRREATD

-1979 IYNSGGQTLSL
+1979 IYNSSEQTLSL

-2018 RIIWCDGEADA
+2018 RIIWCDGESEA
-2029 TQRDEWHANFRL
+2029 TQTDEWHASFRL
-2041 PAENGSVAIHMRSLR
+2041 SAENGSVAISMRSPQ
-2056 GLEIVDYLNYGDLQP
+2056 GLEIVDYLNYGNLQP
-2071 DRSFGAFPNGSPDQ
+2071 DRSFGAFPNGSPNQ

-2093 PGEANEDR
+2093 PGTTNEDR
-2101 VPPLLSVFINE
+2101 VPLLLSVFINE
-2112 WMADNADFL
+2112 WMADNSDFL

-2129 DDWFELYNAGNETV
+2129 DDWFELYNAGSETV

-2148 LLSDDPTNLEKS
+2148 LLSDDPANLEWT

-2165 TRMEPKSHLL
+2165 TRIEPKSHLL

-2196 QGGEVLLL
+2196 RGGEVLLL

-2209 TILDRV
+2209 TILDQV

-2223 ISGGR
+2223 LSSGR
-2228 LPDGSETIATL
+2228 LPDGSETIAIL
-2239 PAPTPG
+2239 PNPTPG
-2245 SANVVNPETNRPP
+2245 SANVVNPEPNRPP
-2258 VLSPAP
+2258 ILTPAP
-2264 DLFVEEGE
+2264 DFFVEEGE

-2278 SAFANDP
+2278 SAFVDDP
-2285 DGDDGLLRYEFASPP
+2285 DGDANLLRYEFASPP

-2325 VVFEVLATDSG
+2325 VVFEVLATDFG
-2336 NPPQTGTAVYGLQIQ
+2336 NPPQTGTA
-2351 EVNLPPMLSDIEDR
+2351 
-2365 TLSLGTILN
+2365 
-2374 VPLQS
+2374 
-2379 SDPDVPVQSLQ
+2379 
-2390 FALVGQTPAG
+2390 A
-2400 AFIHPQTKAVIWE
+2400 
-2413 PPATGVFLFDVSV
+2413 
-2426 TDDGSTPLT
+2426 
-2435 TTRSFKVTVI
+2435 
-2445 SVSEPNRPPVLS
+2445 
-2457 PAPDLFVEE
+2457 
-2466 GEVFHFDVSAF
+2466 
-2477 ANDPDGDDGLLRY
+2477 
-2490 EFASPP
+2490 
-2496 PEGAQI
+2496 
-2502 NPNTGEIV
+2502 
-2510 WTTSEKDGPGRV
+2510 
-2522 VFEVLATDSGNPP
+2522 
-2535 QTGTAVYG
+2535 YG

-2552 PVLSNIEDRTLS
+2552 PVLSELGDRTLS

-2581 AQSLQFALIGQTP
+2581 AQSLQFALVGQKP
-2594 TGAFIHPQTKAVI
+2594 AGAFINPQTKIII
-2607 WEPPAT
+2607 WEPPTT
-2613 GVFPFEVSVTDD
+2613 GIFTFEASVTDD
-2625 GSTPLTTTRS
+2625 GAPPLMATQA
-2635 FEVTVISASE
+2635 FEVTVISASDQ
-2645 RIELILRPAGE
+2645 IQLILQPAGE

-2669 RYAVETLSDLNNSQW
+2669 RYAVEILSDLNNSEW
-2684 RRLQTFTADSSLTQ
+2684 RRRQVVPAISSLTR
-2698 FFDAVVEGG
+2698 FFDTVAEGG

-2713 RRGGLAD
+2713 RRLAD

>member
-1 MFSMAK
+1 MFLMAK
-7 GIRFRKRILAVVVG
+7 GIGFRKGILAGVVG
-21 LTCLGWNGAWAQ
+21 LICLGWNGAWAQ
-33 QTQGLLQE
+33 QTRGLLQE
-41 VYSNIGGMQVSDLIN
+41 VYSNIGGGMQVADLIA
-56 HPSFPSQPS
+56 HPSFPSQPT

-71 DFEAPTNVAD
+71 DFEAPTNVAE

-129 GWTTPRQWNRYR
+129 GWTSPRQWNRYR
-141 EQESK
+141 EQESE

-177 PDGAIEEPI
+177 PDGTIEEPI
-186 PNKRLRPVGL
+186 PNKRLQPTGI
-196 GPPEIAEQPRSLTV
+196 GPPEIAAQPRNLTV
-210 NEGEAAVFSVSLTRT
+210 TEGEAAVFSVSLTRT
-225 LGVSFQWQRNGS
+225 LGAAFQWQRNGT
-237 DIPGANGAEFEIQS
+237 DIPGANGAEFKIES
-251 ASVADNGAVYRV
+251 AGIADNGAVYRA
-263 VIVNADGTTI
+263 VIVNAEGMTT
-273 SENASLTVRRD
+273 SRGALLTVRRD
-284 TTGPELVSVVNPGGN
+284 TAGPELVSVVNLGS
-299 DLLTVVFSE
+299 DALLTVVFSE
-308 PVDAAT
+308 TLDAAT
-314 ASESGN
+314 ASEAGN
-320 YSVEPGVSVLEARL
+320 YAIEPGVSVLEARL
-334 TGSGN
+334 TEAGN

-356 SVKNIRDRADIPNAV
+356 SVKNVRDRADVPNAV
-371 APNSSLTF
+371 APNSSLRF
-379 SWDLD
+379 SWNFD
-384 PLPIESLIGK
+384 PLPMEVLIGK

-416 ATIGEDSPNLEFVEL
+416 ATTGEDSPNLEFVEL
-431 HNSQQWAEDLGGFR
+431 YNSQQWPEDLGGFR

-453 FPAGTKIGAGEYL
+453 FPSGTKIGAGEYL
-466 VIAGAPEDV
+466 VIAAAPEDV
-475 ADYYGIQNV
+475 ANHYDIQNV
-484 LGPWED
+484 FGPWED
-490 GLSNRAGTVRLR
+490 ALSNRAGTVRLR

-517 GEWPVTADGFGH
+517 GEWPAAADGFGH
-529 SLTLAKPSFG
+529 SLALAKPSFG
-539 EGNPEAW
+539 ERNPEAW
-546 RASFLPGGS
+546 SASFLPGGS
-555 PGEEEPTQ
+555 PGEEEPVEE
-563 ADPYQSIMINEF
+563 DPYRSVMINEF

-592 SNQSVDLSGC
+592 SNRSVDLSGC
-602 RLADDPEEEG
+602 RLADGPEETG
-612 YVFPEGTRIS
+612 YVFPEGMAIP

-660 FSGQANGV
+660 FFGQANGV
-668 STGRFPDGARQWS
+668 SIGRFPDGARQWIP
-681 TLTSFTPGQ
+681 LTSFTPGQ
-690 ANAPAAMSEVVIN
+690 ANTSPAMSEVVIN

-719 ELHNPTTGAVDLSG
+719 ELHNPTASAVDLSG
-733 WRLVDEVEYRFPE
+733 WRLADEVEYRFPE
-746 GSSIPA
+746 GSGIPA
-752 GGYLAIAKNAAY
+752 GGYLAVGKDAAY

-799 IETLTETG
+799 IEVLTETG
-807 ETTQD
+807 ETMQD

-827 RWGTWADGG
+827 RWGTWSDGG

-844 PRSNNR
+844 PRSNNW
-850 FASNWADSDETEKAE
+850 FASNWADSDETGKAE

-910 LSNAGFEDGLDGWVI
+910 LSNAGFEDGLEGWVI
-925 QGNHVRSSWSSPG
+925 QGNHVRSSWSGAG

-966 ASRFSNRQNAVIRA
+966 ASRFSNGQNAVIRA

-990 ILLRIRGNPLELSGR
+990 VLLRIRGNPLELSGR
-1005 MRVPLNLGTPG
+1005 MQVPLNLGTPG
-1016 AVNSQ
+1016 AINSR
-1021 AKANAGPAIA
+1021 AEANAGPAIV

-1037 ILPQAQEP
+1037 ILPQAQEA

-1054 SDGLANLVLHY
+1054 SDGLSNLALHY
-1065 RLDGEEEYQTEPM
+1065 RLYREEEYQTEPM
-1078 IYRGAGAYTATIPGQ
+1078 VYRGAGAYTAMIPGQ
-1093 TQTRRQNMVA
+1093 ARRQMVA

-1108 SDAGSPAATTRFPK
+1108 SDAGRPSATAQFPK
-1122 NPWNRECLVRFGE
+1122 NPQNRECLVRFGE
-1135 EKLDSGFGTYRLW
+1135 EAMDSGFGTYRLW

-1157 QRREKLSNEL
+1157 QRREKLSNEP

-1195 RYGNP
+1195 GYGSP

-1207 MIIVFP
+1207 MVIVFP

-1284 VSTWFP
+1284 VSAWFP
-1290 SQRDGELFKI
+1290 SQREGELFKI

-1343 GGLDDDHGSLFDLV
+1343 GGLDDDHGSLFELV
-1357 EALNTRGAGY
+1357 EALNARGAGY
-1367 ETAVNSIVD
+1367 EPAVESIVD

-1398 NRGKNMF
+1398 NRGKNMS
-1405 AYKPKDGRWKMILW
+1405 AYKPRDGKWKMILW

-1427 GSHGPTHSMF
+1427 GSHGATHSMF

-1461 QDTVDGPLSAE
+1461 QDAVDGPLSEE
-1472 AGSPELDAVY
+1472 ASSPVLDAVY
-1482 SAFRA
+1482 NAFRA

-1506 NYLQREL
+1506 NYLRREL

-1532 RDNLAVLAGTAPVA
+1532 RDDLVVLAGTAPVA
-1546 VKTIQVNGVEYPI
+1546 VKTIQVNGVEHPI
-1559 HWTTP
+1559 QWTSA
-1564 QSWRMQIPLQNGV
+1564 QRWRMRIPLQDGA

-1585 DLRGNKVEGGE
+1585 DLRGNKVAGGE
-1596 DAIRVSFSGER
+1596 DAIRVSFRGER

-1617 ELMYN
+1617 ETMYN
-1622 PSIPGAGFIEIYN
+1622 PSFSGAGFIEIYN
-1635 ASKTHSFNLSNYA
+1635 ASETHSFDLSNYA
-1648 MRGVDFRF
+1648 LRGVDFRF
-1656 DDSFVI
+1656 DAGFVI

-1672 DSSVFSTAYGASIP
+1672 DSSVFSTAYGTSIP

-1703 LVSEAVDESNSAVID
+1703 LEAEAVDETSSVLID

-1744 SVDNRRVAHWT
+1744 SADNRRVAHWT
-1755 AVEDSAPTTGPKVLV
+1755 AVEDSAPMTEPKTLV
-1770 SMTDG
+1770 SMTDS
-1775 WRYDP
+1775 WRYDQ
-1780 SGIDR
+1780 SGINR
-1785 GNGWREPDFDDGDW
+1785 GNGWRAPDFDDGDW
-1799 TAGQAL
+1799 PVGQAL

-1818 TPLTIGKPTYY
+1818 TRLTIGNPTYY
-1829 FRKKFSASDVE
+1829 FRKKFSASDIE
-1840 GMELD
+1840 GMEIE
-1845 AYLIVDDGAVVY
+1845 ASLIVDDGAIVY
-1857 LNGVEALRL
+1857 LNGVEVLRI
-1866 GMSAGEVSFGTFAS
+1866 GMGAGEVSFETFAA

-1889 GPFPISAELL
+1889 GPFPLSAESLA
-1899 REGENVLAV
+1899 EGENVLAV

-1915 NSSDVVFGLSLIGT
+1915 GSSDVVFGLSLIGT
-1929 ARGGEA
+1929 ARGSEA
-1935 ATPGRQNSNRREAAE
+1935 ATPGRQNSNRREATE

-1957 EAQAINRNGIVDGQG
+1957 EAQALNHTGIVDGQG
-1972 EAEPWVE
+1972 EADPWVE
-1979 IYNSGGQTLSL
+1979 IYNSSAQTLPL

-2004 WKFPDEATIPPGEY
+2004 WKFPDEAVIPPGEY

-2029 TQRDEWHANFRL
+2029 TKRDEWHASFRL
-2041 PAENGSVAIHMRSLR
+2041 PAENGSVAIHMRSPQ

-2093 PGEANEDR
+2093 PGGANEDR

-2209 TILDRV
+2209 TILDQV
-2215 EFASQEPN
+2215 EFARQEPN
-2223 ISGGR
+2223 LSSGR
-2228 LPDGSETIATL
+2228 LPDGSEMIAVL

-2245 SANVVNPETNRPP
+2245 SANAVHLEPNRPP
-2258 VLSPAP
+2258 VLSPAL
-2264 DLFVEEGE
+2264 DFFVEEGE

-2278 SAFANDP
+2278 SAFAVDP
-2285 DGDDGLLRYEFASPP
+2285 DGDDSLLRYEFGSPP
-2300 PEGAQINPNTGEI
+2300 PVGAQINANTGEI

-2351 EVNLPPMLSDIEDR
+2351 EVNLPPMLS
-2365 TLSLGTILN
+2365 
-2374 VPLQS
+2374 
-2379 SDPDVPVQSLQ
+2379 
-2390 FALVGQTPAG
+2390 
-2400 AFIHPQTKAVIWE
+2400 
-2413 PPATGVFLFDVSV
+2413 
-2426 TDDGSTPLT
+2426 
-2435 TTRSFKVTVI
+2435 
-2445 SVSEPNRPPVLS
+2445 
-2457 PAPDLFVEE
+2457 
-2466 GEVFHFDVSAF
+2466 
-2477 ANDPDGDDGLLRY
+2477 
-2490 EFASPP
+2490 
-2496 PEGAQI
+2496 
-2502 NPNTGEIV
+2502 
-2510 WTTSEKDGPGRV
+2510 
-2522 VFEVLATDSGNPP
+2522 
-2535 QTGTAVYG
+2535 
-2543 LQIQEVNLP
+2543 
-2552 PVLSNIEDRTLS
+2552 NIEDRTLS

-2581 AQSLQFALIGQTP
+2581 AQSLQFALVGQTP
-2594 TGAFIHPQTKAVI
+2594 AGAFIHPQTKSII
-2607 WEPPAT
+2607 WNPSATIEP
-2613 GVFPFEVSVTDD
+2613 GIFPFEVSVTDD
-2625 GSTPLTTTRS
+2625 GEPSLTTTQS
-2635 FEVTVISASE
+2635 FEVTVISAGDQ
-2645 RIELILRPAGE
+2645 IQLILQPAGE
-2656 KTIAFEWKTERGV
+2656 KNISFEWKTEKGV
-2669 RYAVETLSDLNNSQW
+2669 RYAVETLGDLNNSQW
-2684 RRLQTFTADSSLTQ
+2684 RQKQIVRAISKLTR
-2698 FFDAVVEGG
+2698 FFDTVVEGG

-2713 RRGGLAD
+2713 RRLAD